1 MIWLFRIFRFFCS
14 RAIDIQGLVGNV
26 GGYIG
31 LFLGYSFLQIPDFII
46 LIVLRAK
53 NWVERIQD
61 GRDPNQTKTLKVMVH
76 ENLSASQGGSKR
88 ESNDDWEGNRLYV
101 DINAHKELIARIEQL
116 EKSAKSTQCTLM
128 SLEWNRKPS
137 Q

>member
-1 MIWLFRIFRFFCS
+1 MDYFWYSEFLLF
-14 RAIDIQGLVGNV
+14 RAIDIQGLIGNV

-31 LFLGYSFLQIPDFII
+31 LLLGYSFLQIPNFII

-116 EKSAKSTQCTLM
+116 EKSAKSTQCHYI
-128 SLEWNRKPS
+128 EQNRKGS
-137 Q
+137 L

>member
-1 MIWLFRIFRFFCS
+1 MFVFCNTKWLDYFWYAEFLFF
-14 RAIDIQGLVGNV
+14 RAIDIQGLIGNV

-53 NWVERIQD
+53 SWVEQIQE

-88 ESNDDWEGNRLYV
+88 ESNEDWEGNRLYI
-101 DINAHKELIARIEQL
+101 DINAQKELIARIEQL
-116 EKSAKSTQCTLM
+116 EKSAKSTHCTLM
-128 SLEWNRKPS
+128 
-137 Q
+137 

>member
-1 MIWLFRIFRFFCS
+1 M
-14 RAIDIQGLVGNV
+14 

-53 NWVERIQD
+53 SWVKQIQE

-76 ENLSASQGGSKR
+76 ENLSASQGGPKR
-88 ESNDDWEGNRLYV
+88 ESNEDWEANRLYI
-101 DINAHKELIARIEQL
+101 DINAQKEIIARIEQL

-128 SLEWNRKPS
+128 SLE
-137 Q
+137 

>member
-1 MIWLFRIFRFFCS
+1 M
-14 RAIDIQGLVGNV
+14 

-53 NWVERIQD
+53 SWVEQIQE

-76 ENLSASQGGSKR
+76 ENLSASQGRSKR
-88 ESNDDWEGNRLYV
+88 ESNEDWEANRLYI
-101 DINAHKELIARIEQL
+101 DINAQKELIARIEQL
-116 EKSAKSTQCTLM
+116 EKSAKSTHCTLM
-128 SLEWNRKPS
+128 
-137 Q
+137 

>member
-1 MIWLFRIFRFFCS
+1 M
-14 RAIDIQGLVGNV
+14 

-31 LFLGYSFLQIPDFII
+31 LLLGYSFLQIPNFII

-128 SLEWNRKPS
+128 SLERNRKRS
-137 Q
+137 L

>member
-1 MIWLFRIFRFFCS
+1 MNYLGYLDFLCF
-14 RAIDIQGLVGNV
+14 RAIDIQGLIGNV

-53 NWVERIQD
+53 SWVEQIQE
-61 GRDPNQTKTLKVMVH
+61 GRDPNQTRALKVMVH

-88 ESNDDWEGNRLYV
+88 ESNEDWEANRLYI
-101 DINAHKELIARIEQL
+101 DINAQKELIARIEQL
-116 EKSAKSTQCTLM
+116 EKSAKSTRCTLM
-128 SLEWNRKPS
+128 
-137 Q
+137 